1 MSTDHHAKLHTAH
14 TGTHEK
20 NKNNARTHTHT
31 HTHQRGESELTEKKS
46 PNEGTHT
53 HTHTPFFTDR
63 VQSERETNRE
73 QREKDLSGVPS
84 AQPRRCERRE

>member
-1 MSTDHHAKLHTAH
+1 MKEH
-14 TGTHEK
+14 
-20 NKNNARTHTHT
+20 
-31 HTHQRGESELTEKKS
+31 
-46 PNEGTHT
+46 THT